1 MVLQRFRF
9 DSKGGRENGDYFS
22 SYPLLLLSAFLHL
35 GAALLPALA
44 NKAMDIWMAVPP
56 GLKLT
61 IGRPEFP
68 PGDPQS
74 LQLRGQSH
82 EN

>member
-44 NKAMDIWMAVPP
+44 NKAMDNMDGCPSRAEINN
-56 GLKLT
+56 
-61 IGRPEFP
+61 R
-68 PGDPQS
+68 
-74 LQLRGQSH
+74 
-82 EN
+82 